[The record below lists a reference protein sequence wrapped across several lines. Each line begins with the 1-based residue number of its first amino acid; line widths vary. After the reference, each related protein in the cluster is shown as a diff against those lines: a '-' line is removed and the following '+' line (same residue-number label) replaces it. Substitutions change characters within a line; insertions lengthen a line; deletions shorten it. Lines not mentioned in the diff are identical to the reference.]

1 MNLLFHILPNKVKI
15 YWQITGKFFSM
26 NASANLELD
35 KRYQK
40 KDSSY
45 PIKLLIV
52 VNGDPLRISTGYNVE
67 NKYWQEKSQTIK
79 TTCKAF
85 QNVTRVNTLL
95 SKQKSQA
102 LDILTQL
109 QDSGEIEKLSLKEI
123 KSRIV
128 GNNNTVYTY
137 KFCEQIIDELE
148 AAGKVGNARVY
159 RMLLLSLKNFADEA
173 DFPLKQ
179 ITYSWL
185 KRYESWY
192 LARTNKNGKPNTL
205 NGLNV
210 NMRTLR
216 ALYNSAIKRDLVAQD
231 SYPFKK
237 YTLKREATRKRA
249 INENDIAKLRAVEP
263 QTERQRRAKDYF
275 LISFYLMG
283 ASFIDLAFLKVGDI
297 KNGRIEYKRKKT
309 GRLHSIKIT
318 PTLSKILDSYL
329 EGKLADDYVLNIIPQ
344 KVPLKKQYAAARHE
358 MQRYNKA
365 LKDLSKLAGI
375 EEIITSYTTRHT
387 FATMAKFKGVPIS
400 AISEALGHADIK
412 TTQVY
417 LDQFDTDTLD
427 AYHAFIIG
435 DNE

>member
-1 MNLLFHILPNKVKI
+1 
-15 YWQITGKFFSM
+15 M

-35 KRYQK
+35 KRYQR
-40 KDSSY
+40 KDGTF

-52 VNGDPLRISTGYNVE
+52 VNGEPLRISTGYNIE
-67 NKYWQEKSQTIK
+67 EKYWQIKSQSIK
-79 TTCKAF
+79 TSCKTF
-85 QNVTRVNTLL
+85 QNVTRVNNLL

-109 QDSGEIEKLSLKEI
+109 QDNGEVEKLSLKDI

-128 GNNNTVYTY
+128 GNNNIVYTY
-137 KFCEQIIDELE
+137 DFCEQIINGLE
-148 AAGKVGNARVY
+148 EVGKVGNARVY
-159 RMLLLSLKNFADEA
+159 RMLLLSLKNFANES

-216 ALYNSAIKRDLVAQD
+216 ALCNSAIKRDLVPQD

-249 INENDIAKLRAVEP
+249 ITQSDIAKLKEVEP

-275 LISFYLMG
+275 LMSFYLMG
-283 ASFIDLAFLKVGDI
+283 VSFIDLAFLKVSYI
-297 KNGRIEYKRKKT
+297 KNGRVEYKRKKT

-318 PTLSKILDSYL
+318 SPLQGVLNQYL
-329 EGKLADDYVLNIIPQ
+329 EGKSPEDFILNIIPQ
-344 KVPLKKQYAAARHE
+344 KATLKKQYAAARHE

-365 LKDLSKLAGI
+365 LKELSKLAGI
-375 EEIITSYTTRHT
+375 EETITSYTARHT
-387 FATMAKFKGVPIS
+387 FATTAKYKGVPVA
-400 AISEALGHADIK
+400 AISEALGHSDVK
-412 TTQVY
+412 TTQIY
-417 LDQFDTDTLD
+417 LDQFDTDTMD
-427 AYHAFIIG
+427 AYHEFIIG
-435 DNE
+435 DG